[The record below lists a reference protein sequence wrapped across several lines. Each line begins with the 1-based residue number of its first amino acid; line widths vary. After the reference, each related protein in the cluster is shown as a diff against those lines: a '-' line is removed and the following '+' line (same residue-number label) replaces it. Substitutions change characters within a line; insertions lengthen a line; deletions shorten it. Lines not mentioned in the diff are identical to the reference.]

1 MAEIFHG
8 FELLLLK
15 KFDKHPEQW
24 RDLKQKLANKESDDQ
39 SYTYVDLLM
48 MGNIPQSMW
57 FLSVALHNRPKYL
70 LQLILQDLERE
81 KLGNVRRPG
90 ETLLKTYL
98 NTYNF
103 TEFHLDS
110 IFKYGEDNTLPKE
123 IFKCPNVKLLSL
135 KYNCLDKLP
144 VDIGRM
150 KNLRFLALT
159 NNKLQVQSI
168 PYSLTFCRKLK
179 TLMLDNNLLDAL
191 PGFLLKMP
199 AIRTVH
205 RHGNHNYFKSTFMWY
220 HTDVGYRIIPSEGA
234 HSESERNPRSLQFWA
249 AKTVIGMKIDFFE
262 DPSISVILQEYLS
275 EIYHQFKVCHYC
287 NSASFR
293 YQPGYKVITFKNPYL
308 GNTCVPFQ
316 HWACTISC
324 AVALEVPARQE
335 QIAAAARLD
344 NLYEEYIDECQTMF
358 HDVHARQRGLCG
370 CICTSPPPTIRS
382 PPSTTNHSNRT
393 CAVS

>member
-1 MAEIFHG
+1 MMNILNLYRNILNIHFRYIAISLIF
-8 FELLLLK
+8 
-15 KFDKHPEQW
+15 
-24 RDLKQKLANKESDDQ
+24 
-39 SYTYVDLLM
+39 
-48 MGNIPQSMW
+48 
-57 FLSVALHNRPKYL
+57 
-70 LQLILQDLERE
+70 LQ
-81 KLGNVRRPG
+81 
-90 ETLLKTYL
+90 
-98 NTYNF
+98 
-103 TEFHLDS
+103 
-110 IFKYGEDNTLPKE
+110 

-234 HSESERNPRSLQFWA
+234 HSESERNPSSLQFWA

-293 YQPGYKVITFKNPYL
+293 YQPGKLI
-308 GNTCVPFQ
+308 
-316 HWACTISC
+316 I
-324 AVALEVPARQE
+324 
-335 QIAAAARLD
+335 
-344 NLYEEYIDECQTMF
+344 
-358 HDVHARQRGLCG
+358 
-370 CICTSPPPTIRS
+370 
-382 PPSTTNHSNRT
+382 
-393 CAVS
+393 

>member
-1 MAEIFHG
+1 MNILNLYRKILNIHSRYIAISLIF
-8 FELLLLK
+8 
-15 KFDKHPEQW
+15 
-24 RDLKQKLANKESDDQ
+24 
-39 SYTYVDLLM
+39 
-48 MGNIPQSMW
+48 
-57 FLSVALHNRPKYL
+57 
-70 LQLILQDLERE
+70 LQ
-81 KLGNVRRPG
+81 
-90 ETLLKTYL
+90 
-98 NTYNF
+98 
-103 TEFHLDS
+103 
-110 IFKYGEDNTLPKE
+110 

-293 YQPGYKVITFKNPYL
+293 YQPGKLISNCIVTCKVTVYQCMYL
-308 GNTCVPFQ
+308 NIVEAQ
-316 HWACTISC
+316 
-324 AVALEVPARQE
+324 
-335 QIAAAARLD
+335 
-344 NLYEEYIDECQTMF
+344 NLL
-358 HDVHARQRGLCG
+358 V
-370 CICTSPPPTIRS
+370 
-382 PPSTTNHSNRT
+382 
-393 CAVS
+393 